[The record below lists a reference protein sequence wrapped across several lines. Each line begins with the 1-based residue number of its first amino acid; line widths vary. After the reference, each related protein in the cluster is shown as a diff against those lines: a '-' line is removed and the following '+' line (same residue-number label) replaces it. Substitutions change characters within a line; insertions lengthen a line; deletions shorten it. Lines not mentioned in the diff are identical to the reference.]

1 MVARE
6 TLFRLSLKTLSPCR
20 FEANN
25 PAHWPRVQA
34 VCCESSD
41 SCQSRTARKRC
52 TMLWTIFVI
61 LLVLWLLGVV
71 SSYTLGGF
79 IHILLVIALV
89 VLLIQLIS
97 GRRPVV

>member
-1 MVARE
+1 M
-6 TLFRLSLKTLSPCR
+6 
-20 FEANN
+20 
-25 PAHWPRVQA
+25 
-34 VCCESSD
+34 
-41 SCQSRTARKRC
+41 
-52 TMLWTIFVI
+52 I
-61 LLVLWLLGVV
+61 LLVLWLLGIV